1 MPPLSIFASKNLKYR
16 SVVHLSDVRR
26 QKEIYF
32 DAQRLQLDVN
42 YEILLDMSPE
52 LIDLWIIYQHFQ
64 AKWQS
69 KYKVRDP
76 IPHDVIERQFN
87 VDHFTL
93 IWNLSTSR
101 IILFNFNNMRT
112 ENEYFY
118 EGDKRFVKTNE
129 QIKFVLKMK
138 EGEVRHYKY
147 LNENQ
152 DEFLR
157 CNFVPI

>member
-1 MPPLSIFASKNLKYR
+1 M
-16 SVVHLSDVRR
+16 
-26 QKEIYF
+26 
-32 DAQRLQLDVN
+32 N

-52 LIDLWIIYQHFQ
+52 VIDLWMIYQHFQ
-64 AKWQS
+64 TKWQT

-76 IPHDVIERQFN
+76 IPHDVIERQIH
-87 VDHFTL
+87 VEHFTL

-118 EGDKRFVKTNE
+118 EGDKRYVKTHDAT
-129 QIKFVLKMK
+129 KFVLKMK

-147 LNENQ
+147 LNEN
-152 DEFLR
+152 
-157 CNFVPI
+157 